1 MMKTILFMIAVFFA
15 IWSGIVTLMKAIRG
29 QAISAFTLAVTA
41 ASLALVITHIK
52 GIW

>member
-1 MMKTILFMIAVFFA
+1 MRTILFMIAVFFA

-29 QAISAFTLAVTA
+29 QAIPAFTLAVTA
-41 ASLALVITHIK
+41 ASLTLVITHIK